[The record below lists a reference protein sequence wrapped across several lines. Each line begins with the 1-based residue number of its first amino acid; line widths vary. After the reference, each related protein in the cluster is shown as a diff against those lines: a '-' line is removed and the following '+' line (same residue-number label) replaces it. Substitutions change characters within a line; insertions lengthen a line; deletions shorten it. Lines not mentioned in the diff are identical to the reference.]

1 MGGGSMPFSACR
13 GPGMTGT
20 MAIPDLDALI
30 AEGTQRGCLEF
41 SQVERLGRRLGLD
54 DDALADLGEDLR
66 TRGIDLRDDCGKQTG
81 STQVSLKDVAVSTG
95 DALRL
100 FLDEIG
106 QYPLLTAD
114 QEVELAKRIEQGD
127 KAAKDAMVNANLRL
141 VVHIAKRYQNQGI
154 TLLDLIQEG
163 IFGLIRAA
171 EKFDWRRGFKF
182 STYATWW
189 IRQALQ
195 RALQKQA
202 REIHLPVHVAERARR
217 IERVRDELTKKLDRE
232 PTDDEVAAEAG
243 LSVRQVTE
251 VRDAARVVAS
261 LDQPVGE
268 EGDSSFGDL
277 LAGSSDE
284 FTEDIHIS
292 LQEQDVRRA
301 LAGLPEPQRSV
312 IRLRYGIGG
321 GDPMSLYRVGRELH
335 MAPRRVRALEEDA
348 LTTLGMRRELD
359 ALGEAV

>member
-1 MGGGSMPFSACR
+1 
-13 GPGMTGT
+13 
-20 MAIPDLDALI
+20 MATTASVDDLV
-30 AEGTQRGCLEF
+30 AEGRRRGCLEF
-41 SQVERLGRRLGLD
+41 SEVEQVGRRQGLD
-54 DDALADLGEDLR
+54 DDSLADMCDELR
-66 TRGIDLRDDCGKQTG
+66 NRGVVLRDDCGKRAGRTEVG
-81 STQVSLKDVAVSTG
+81 LKDIAVATG

-106 QYPLLTAD
+106 QYPLLTAA

-127 KAAKDAMVNANLRL
+127 KAAKDEMVNANLRL
-141 VVHIAKRYQNQGI
+141 VVHIAKRYQNQGLI
-154 TLLDLIQEG
+154 LLDLIQEG

-217 IERVRDELTKKLDRE
+217 IERVREELVRKLDRE
-232 PTDDEVAAEAG
+232 PTDQELADETG
-243 LSVRQVTE
+243 LSIRQITE

-268 EGDSSFGDL
+268 EADASLGDL
-277 LAGSSDE
+277 LPGDRGE
-284 FTEDIHIS
+284 FTEDIHVS
-292 LQEQDVRRA
+292 LQEKDVRHAVAA
-301 LAGLPEPQRSV
+301 LSEPQRSV
-312 IRLRYGIGG
+312 VRLRYGIGG

-348 LTTLGMRRELD
+348 LTALAIRRELD

>member
-1 MGGGSMPFSACR
+1 
-13 GPGMTGT
+13 
-20 MAIPDLDALI
+20 MATPPVVEKLV
-30 AEGTQRGCLEF
+30 AEGRRRGCLEYTEI
-41 SQVERLGRRLGLD
+41 ERASRRLGLD
-54 DDALADLGEDLR
+54 DDGFADLCEDIR
-66 TRGIDLRDDCGKQTG
+66 SRGVALRDDCGRRVPATEVG
-81 STQVSLKDVAVSTG
+81 LKDIATATG

-106 QYPLLTAD
+106 QFPLLNAE
-114 QEVELAKRIEQGD
+114 QEVELAKGIEAGD
-127 KAAKDAMVNANLRL
+127 KVAKDQMVNANLRL
-141 VVHIAKRYQNQGI
+141 VVHIAKRYQNQGL

-171 EKFDWRRGFKF
+171 EKFDWRRGYKF

-217 IERVRDELTKKLDRE
+217 LDRVRDELAKKLDRE
-232 PTDDEVAAEAG
+232 PTDQELAAETG
-243 LSVRQVTE
+243 LSIKQITE

-268 EGDSSFGDL
+268 EGDTALGDL
-277 LAGSSDE
+277 LPGQHDE
-284 FTEDIHIS
+284 FTEDIHMS
-292 LQEQDVRRA
+292 LQEDDVRRA
-301 LAGLPEPQRSV
+301 VASLPEPQRSV
-312 IRLRYGIGG
+312 VRLRYGIGTG
-321 GDPMSLYRVGRELH
+321 NEPMSLYRVGRELH
-335 MAPRRVRALEEDA
+335 MAPRRVRSLEEEA
-348 LTTLGMRRELD
+348 LTSLAVRRELD

>member
-1 MGGGSMPFSACR
+1 
-13 GPGMTGT
+13 MTPT
-20 MAIPDLDALI
+20 MANPKVEALV
-30 AEGTQRGCLEF
+30 AEGRRRGCLEF
-41 SQVERLGRRLGLD
+41 SEVERLGRSLKLD
-54 DDALADLGEDLR
+54 DDALADLCESIRDQGVA
-66 TRGIDLRDDCGKQTG
+66 LRDDCGRQTAPTSVG
-81 STQVSLKDVAVSTG
+81 LKDMAMATG

-106 QYPLLTAD
+106 QYPLLTAE
-114 QEVELAKRIEQGD
+114 QEVSLAKRIEKGD
-127 KAAKDAMVNANLRL
+127 KAAKDEMINANLRL
-141 VVHIAKRYQNQGI
+141 VVHIAKRYQHQGI

-163 IFGLIRAA
+163 IFGLIRAV
-171 EKFDWRRGFKF
+171 EKFDWRRGYKF

-202 REIHLPVHVAERARR
+202 REIHLPVHVAERSRR
-217 IERVRDELTKKLDRE
+217 LERVRDELTKKLDRD
-232 PTDDEVAAEAG
+232 PTDEELAAETG
-243 LSVRQVTE
+243 LSIRQITE

-268 EGDSSFGDL
+268 EADTSLGEL
-277 LAGSSDE
+277 LPGAQGE
-284 FTEDIHIS
+284 FTEDIHLS

-301 LAGLPEPQRSV
+301 VARLPEPQRSV
-312 IRLRYGIGG
+312 VRLRYGIGG
-321 GDPMSLYRVGRELH
+321 GEPMSLYRVGRELH

-348 LTTLGMRRELD
+348 LTTLAVRRELD

>member
-1 MGGGSMPFSACR
+1 
-13 GPGMTGT
+13 
-20 MAIPDLDALI
+20 LI
-30 AEGTQRGCLEF
+30 AEGKKRGCLEF
-41 SQVERLGRRLGLD
+41 SKVERFGRQLGLD
-54 DDALADLGEDLR
+54 DDALADLCEDVR
-66 TRGIDLRDDCGKQTG
+66 NRGVALRDDCGRQARPTEVG
-81 STQVSLKDVAVSTG
+81 LKDIAVATG

-106 QYPLLTAD
+106 QYPLLTAE
-114 QEVELAKRIEQGD
+114 QEVGLAKRIEQGD
-127 KAAKDAMVNANLRL
+127 KAAKDEMVNANLRL
-141 VVHIAKRYQNQGI
+141 VVHIAKRYQNQGL

-171 EKFDWRRGFKF
+171 EKFDWRRGYKF

-217 IERVRDELTKKLDRE
+217 IERVREELIKKLDRE
-232 PTDDEVAAEAG
+232 PTDEELSEATG
-243 LSVRQVTE
+243 LSVRQIVE

-268 EGDSSFGDL
+268 EADTSLGEL
-277 LAGSSDE
+277 LPGASNE
-284 FTEDIHIS
+284 FTEDIHLS
-292 LQEQDVRRA
+292 LQEEDVRRA
-301 LAGLPEPQRSV
+301 VTGLPEPQRSV
-312 IRLRYGIGG
+312 VRLRYGIGG

-335 MAPRRVRALEEDA
+335 MAPRRVRSIEEDA
-348 LTTLGMRRELD
+348 LTTLAVRRELD